1 MLNESPIYYKI
12 GRLKL
17 VQAFSKIFFAKTG
30 IYIGKKMYIE
40 AKPQKLI
47 KSVIMNNKAV
57 NWNNIFR
64 EFAIDVVV

>member
-57 NWNNIFR
+57 N
-64 EFAIDVVV
+64 